1 MDKLLQFLEVS
12 IIKRT
17 HYIVFLF
24 FTHAIIL
31 ISCTQKPSE
40 PLRIGTNVWPGY
52 EPLYLA
58 RSLKYF
64 DNTSV
69 RLVEFPSSSEV
80 LRAFRN
86 SAIEGA
92 ALTLD
97 EALLLVQSEMDLCL
111 ILVMDISHGAV
122 VIIGKTEIASLRDI
136 KGKRIGVEN
145 SAVGAYILSRSLEIA
160 GLKINEIKIVPIESA
175 EHERAFKE
183 GKVDAVVTFE
193 PFRTRLLNAG
203 AHKLFDSSR
212 IPGEIVDVLVIR
224 RDYIDKNPQEV
235 RKLLK
240 SWFHELNYMEEN
252 LGDTAQRMTGRLRIK
267 PDEIIASFQGL
278 RLPDLNENRK
288 LLGSRNP
295 PLLKTAK
302 HLAEVMEEQNLLF
315 KKIEV
320 NPIFNN
326 RLIEDIQL

>member
-1 MDKLLQFLEVS
+1 MGKLLQF
-12 IIKRT
+12 
-17 HYIVFLF
+17 IVFLF
-24 FTHAIIL
+24 FTLAIIIL
-31 ISCTQKPSE
+31 SCTQKPSE

-86 SAIEGA
+86 NAIEGA

-97 EALLLVQSEMDLCL
+97 EVLLLVQSGMDPCL
-111 ILVMDISHGAV
+111 ILVMDISHGAD
-122 VIIGKTEIASLRDI
+122 VIIGKPELASLEDI
-136 KGKRIGVEN
+136 KGKRVGVEN
-145 SAVGAYILSRSLEIA
+145 SALGAYMLSRALEIV
-160 GLKINEIKIVPIESA
+160 GLKINEIKIVPIESSG
-175 EHERAFKE
+175 HERAFKE
-183 GKVDAVVTFE
+183 GKIDAVVTFE

-212 IPGEIVDVLVIR
+212 IPGEVVDVLVVR

-240 SWFHELNYMEEN
+240 SWFHALNYMKEN
-252 LGDTAQRMTGRLRIK
+252 SGDAAQRMTGRLRIK

-288 LLGSRNP
+288 LLGSLNP
-295 PLLKTAK
+295 PLLKTAN
-302 HLAEVMEEQNLLF
+302 HLAEVMKEQNLLF
-315 KKIEV
+315 KKVEV
-320 NPIFNN
+320 KPIFNN